1 MSLPQLHDNDA
12 KIIKNAGAVIT
23 HPFGG
28 ITRSVMIAIYNLGAD
43 EVFVVGHHD
52 CGMTKVDSAS
62 TLTKMVDKGIAR
74 HTLVTMQYSGIDVSS
89 WLSGFDSVEDSVC
102 NSVDIIR
109 NHPLTPQEVPVH
121 GLIIDPNTGLLDLVV
136 DGYKEMPVLTGGMP
150 YAHTEWL
157 ASIPGPTTMPP
168 AGAAAGAITGSD
180 GDDVTLEQRH
190 EDAIARAAIRARSAS
205 SCDGDDAGAE
215 PPLEPAG
222 EAAAAA
228 EARMLADAKA
238 RAAGKAA
245 AAAAPQSPS
254 GGGSFASLGIS
265 VASSSL
271 DRTAERAAA
280 ALAVAAVPAGAPQPG
295 PGGTIGRRERPR
307 APMSAI
313 FSVGIN

>member
-1 MSLPQLHDNDA
+1 
-12 KIIKNAGAVIT
+12 
-23 HPFGG
+23 
-28 ITRSVMIAIYNLGAD
+28 
-43 EVFVVGHHD
+43 
-52 CGMTKVDSAS
+52 
-62 TLTKMVDKGIAR
+62 
-74 HTLVTMQYSGIDVSS
+74 
-89 WLSGFDSVEDSVC
+89 VC

-136 DGYKEMPVLTGGMP
+136 DGYKELPVLTGGMP

-157 ASIPGPTTMPP
+157 ASIPGPTTMPI
-168 AGAAAGAITGSD
+168 AGAAAGAITGGD
-180 GDDVTLEQRH
+180 GDDVVTLEQRH
-190 EDAIARAAIRARSAS
+190 EDAIARAAIRARSVS

-228 EARMLADAKA
+228 EARMLVDTKA
-238 RAAGKAA
+238 RAAGKGAAAA
-245 AAAAPQSPS
+245 AAAAPQSPG
-254 GGGSFASLGIS
+254 GGGSFAALGIS

-271 DRTAERAAA
+271 DRTAERAAT
-280 ALAVAAVPAGAPQPG
+280 ALAAASVAAGAPQAG